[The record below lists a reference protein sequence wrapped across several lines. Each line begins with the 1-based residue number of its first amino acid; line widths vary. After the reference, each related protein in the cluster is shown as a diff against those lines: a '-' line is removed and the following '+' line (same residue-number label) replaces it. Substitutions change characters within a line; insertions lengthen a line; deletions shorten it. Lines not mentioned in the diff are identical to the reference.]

1 MDQRLSTRTFT
12 VKDQFNQGQL
22 GSKQFKMI
30 PGHSLDWQL
39 GDGRE
44 IDQILVSHD
53 KEKPCYYTF
62 YFNIISK

>member
-1 MDQRLSTRTFT
+1 M
-12 VKDQFNQGQL
+12 
-22 GSKQFKMI
+22 GSNQFKND
-30 PGHSLDWQL
+30 PGESLDWQL

-62 YFNIISK
+62 YFNNISK